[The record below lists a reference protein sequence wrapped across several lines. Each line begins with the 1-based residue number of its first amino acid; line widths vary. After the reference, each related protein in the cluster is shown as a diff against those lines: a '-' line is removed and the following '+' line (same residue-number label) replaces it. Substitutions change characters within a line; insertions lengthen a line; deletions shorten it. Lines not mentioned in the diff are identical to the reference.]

1 MTEECTCPAR
11 DPSIDMWACLVP
23 VQKSIAVICLLRS
36 RILSI
41 SFGPWAGTSCPS
53 RLKDQAGQTPRPDIK
68 YFRLLPPHR
77 DTSPRTSSKL
87 NGRHAGRPIRVVF
100 SLAVSTRARILR
112 DVSAKAPST
121 SLLLKDWPYTS
132 FFTRRCCNVSQAL
145 CGLYADLITTAYG
158 LNTHHFFCGH
168 NGLTSATASRL
179 SRLSC
184 TNGVSYARPVS

>member
-68 YFRLLPPHR
+68 YFRLLPPQGH
-77 DTSPRTSSKL
+77 TSPRTSPKH
-87 NGRHAGRPIRVVF
+87 NDRFAGCPIWF
-100 SLAVSTRARILR
+100 VSAFLVLTRARILR
-112 DVSAKAPST
+112 GVSAKTPST

-132 FFTRRCCNVSQAL
+132 LFTRRCCNVSQAL
-145 CGLYADLITTAYG
+145 CGLYADLLTMAYG
-158 LNTHHFFCGH
+158 LNAHHFFCGH
-168 NGLTSATASRL
+168 NGLTSATASRH

-184 TNGVSYARPVS
+184 TNGVSHARPVS